1 MTREL
6 RTDWYFFN
14 LTLQWFFI
22 SYLITYFLLAVTLY
36 QNANYLQLIKCNFEG
51 FFNIYLFNSWWFFYT
66 VVWNKSHSMT
76 SNKTFLN
83 WNPEK
88 SLDIIILTG
97 TKKNWLSSITDLK
110 TRWKQAPVV
119 ILCPLVDLHI
129 FLTWGVLVCVCSH
142 GTLEMSDLALP
153 IPLLI
158 RVKHYMAANRSIR
171 RITSVGR
178 KQFSFPNCWF
188 PRDITATMLVIKNKS
203 ISLLWELNSIFR

>member
-51 FFNIYLFNSWWFFYT
+51 FFNIYLFNSSWFFYT

-119 ILCPLVDLHI
+119 NSLSTRRFAHFPHVTGTGLCLFAWYSWNV
-129 FLTWGVLVCVCSH
+129 W
-142 GTLEMSDLALP
+142 
-153 IPLLI
+153 
-158 RVKHYMAANRSIR
+158 
-171 RITSVGR
+171 
-178 KQFSFPNCWF
+178 FSSAYSP
-188 PRDITATMLVIKNKS
+188 
-203 ISLLWELNSIFR
+203 LNSCQKLYGDQSIHPTDN

>member
-51 FFNIYLFNSWWFFYT
+51 FFNIYLFNSSWFFYT

-119 ILCPLVDLHI
+119 NSLSTRRFAHFPHVTGTGLCLFAWYSWNV
-129 FLTWGVLVCVCSH
+129 W
-142 GTLEMSDLALP
+142 
-153 IPLLI
+153 
-158 RVKHYMAANRSIR
+158 
-171 RITSVGR
+171 
-178 KQFSFPNCWF
+178 FSSAYFP
-188 PRDITATMLVIKNKS
+188 
-203 ISLLWELNSIFR
+203 LNSCQTLYGGQSIHPTDN